1 MQRLINA
8 IFLVYKPLLILG
20 LSTLISRKLH
30 SKYVS
35 RNSQKIFL
43 NITKNFLSISKIL
56 EVSLIFVVKMHRFE
70 SFWPKILK
78 FLAVAGVEKQDSGAS
93 MFPPSAIFEI
103 FSSNVFGD
111 MECIFPVGNR

>member
-1 MQRLINA
+1 
-8 IFLVYKPLLILG
+8 
-20 LSTLISRKLH
+20 
-30 SKYVS
+30 
-35 RNSQKIFL
+35 
-43 NITKNFLSISKIL
+43 
-56 EVSLIFVVKMHRFE
+56 MHRFE

-111 MECIFPVGNR
+111 MECIFPVGNRWTGLFLAQDSDLFQGNSEEKQWEAMNISK